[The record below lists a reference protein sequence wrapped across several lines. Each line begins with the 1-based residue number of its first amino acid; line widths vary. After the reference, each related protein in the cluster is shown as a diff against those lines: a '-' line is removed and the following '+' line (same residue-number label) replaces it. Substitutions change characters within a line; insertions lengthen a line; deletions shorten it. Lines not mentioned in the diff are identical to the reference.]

1 VKSEVGLF
9 IEVEEATVRVVE
21 RSLSEAVALDEGSI
35 LKIEDIQLDR
45 TAVNAPKV
53 RRKAGRGRRGRRG
66 VRGGCGFGEGCGRG
80 RARVQGKGYRLG
92 LGTTTKRLVG
102 WKDVMSSLG
111 ASSVA
116 HAKRLTVLA
125 RLLFACLRLKI
136 TQRKYCS
143 ACCGVR

>member
-1 VKSEVGLF
+1 MKEVKSEVGLF

-21 RSLSEAVALDEGSI
+21 RSLSEAVALDEESI

-80 RARVQGKGYRLG
+80 RARVQLSKEKVIDSDSGRRRRGWSGGK
-92 LGTTTKRLVG
+92 
-102 WKDVMSSLG
+102 MSCR
-111 ASSVA
+111 V
-116 HAKRLTVLA
+116 
-125 RLLFACLRLKI
+125 
-136 TQRKYCS
+136 
-143 ACCGVR
+143 